1 MMIYVVLVVAYF
13 VLNKKKHVDCI
24 FDFFSPLRLL
34 GNNLYFN
41 AFKKAYLSWTNFTTD
56 LHEGNP
62 SKFYEYVSSEWI

>member
-41 AFKKAYLSWTNFTTD
+41 AFKKAYLS
-56 LHEGNP
+56 
-62 SKFYEYVSSEWI
+62 